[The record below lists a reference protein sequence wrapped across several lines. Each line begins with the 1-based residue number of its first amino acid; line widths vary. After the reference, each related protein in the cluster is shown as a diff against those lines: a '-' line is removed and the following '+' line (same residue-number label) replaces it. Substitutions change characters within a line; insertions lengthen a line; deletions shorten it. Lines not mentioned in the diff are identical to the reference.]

1 MGSGDPRVVDCAR
14 SLSPLLHGERDGHRD
29 RAIYGY
35 WGSSV
40 NVTDGEYT
48 YLHPCDGSVDAA
60 CHSTEMMNALGPFQ
74 PREPEFDAEAGEF
87 LPYTESPVW
96 RWSTY
101 ATGRHDDPMLFDV
114 SADPE
119 QETDLAGEGREEEDR
134 MRSLLVDALDHLDAP
149 ASQYERLGLA
159 R

>member
-1 MGSGDPRVVDCAR
+1 MLDELGVEADHRHSR
-14 SLSPLLHGERDGHRD
+14 SLSPLLHDERDEHRD

-40 NVTDGEYT
+40 NVTDGE
-48 YLHPCDGSVDAA
+48 
-60 CHSTEMMNALGPFQ
+60 
-74 PREPEFDAEAGEF
+74 F

-96 RWSTY
+96 CWSTY

-119 QETDLAGEGREEEDR
+119 QEDDLAGEGREEEDR
-134 MRSLLVDALDHLDAP
+134 MRSLLVDALDFLDAP
-149 ASQYERLGLA
+149 ASQYERLALI